1 MGLSVN
7 TNIAALNAY
16 RNLSSTQNDLSKSL
30 EKLSSGLRINRAA
43 DDAAGL
49 AISEGLRA
57 QIGGT
62 TQAVR
67 NAQDGISVVQT
78 AEGALTETHSI
89 LQRMR
94 TLSVQASNDGG
105 LSQTAKSNIQDEI
118 GQLQTELTRISDTTT
133 FNGKKL
139 LDGNYSG
146 VFQVGA
152 NTSAQDSITVD
163 IKTAAGKGLS
173 AAGLGV
179 DALDITKGATT
190 LSATTAGTAGSAAV
204 PGSAGEDS
212 SWTFG
217 DGSATTEADAIAAA
231 KTAFGL
237 TGTYAT
243 TADLQT
249 ALQALPG
256 KTGVTAA
263 FTANELTISAAADS
277 GVAGSLAPTTTV
289 PGATYVAGTDTVDDV
304 DAVDPTAATATGSV
318 SADNPAGVLTF
329 TSAAGAKTELDLS
342 TIGSSWTAD
351 TTAAQKATDIQTA
364 LRGTFGA
371 GSTATVNATTGAI
384 DISVEAAPG
393 AGAFSVVGGENAGAL
408 SAIDKIDAAITTVS
422 QVRSSLGAV
431 QNRFDHTINNL
442 NVAVE
447 NLTASESRIRD
458 TDMASEMVSYTRAS
472 ILSQAG
478 TAMLAQAK
486 SLPQSVLQLLQ

>member
-1 MGLSVN
+1 MALSVN

-16 RNLSSTQNDLSKSL
+16 RNLSATQNDLGKSL

-94 TLSVQASNDGG
+94 TLSVQASNEGG
-105 LSQTAKSNIQDEI
+105 LSDTAKSNIQDEL
-118 GQLQTELTRISDTTT
+118 GELKTELTRIADTTQ

-139 LDGNYSG
+139 LDGNYDGS
-146 VFQVGA
+146 FQVGA
-152 NTSAQDSITVD
+152 NTSAQDKISVKI
-163 IKTAAGKGLS
+163 ALAGGKGLGTD
-173 AAGLGV
+173 GLGLSGV
-179 DALDITKGATT
+179 DVTAIASNATT
-190 LSATTAGTAGSAAV
+190 VANTTPAEDGVAGVKTLGAAVDFTGDNVAGFKELNGTVTIGNKSLDLKSVDYAGVTTTAGAEAALNAALTAKFGTGAA
-204 PGSAGEDS
+204 
-212 SWTFG
+212 
-217 DGSATTEADAIAAA
+217 
-231 KTAFGL
+231 TA
-237 TGTYAT
+237 
-243 TADLQT
+243 
-249 ALQALPG
+249 
-256 KTGVTAA
+256 
-263 FTANELTISAAADS
+263 
-277 GVAGSLAPTTTV
+277 
-289 PGATYVAGTDTVDDV
+289 
-304 DAVDPTAATATGSV
+304 AATATGIT
-318 SADNPAGVLTF
+318 LT
-329 TSAAGAKTELDLS
+329 GA
-342 TIGSSWTAD
+342 
-351 TTAAQKATDIQTA
+351 
-364 LRGTFGA
+364 
-371 GSTATVNATTGAI
+371 ATTGSAAAVAATEIGFSQASGADEAI
-384 DISVEAAPG
+384 D
-393 AGAFSVVGGENAGAL
+393 L
-408 SAIDKIDAAITTVS
+408 IDTAITSVS
-422 QVRSSLGAV
+422 QVRSGLGAV

-486 SLPQSVLQLLQ
+486 NLPQSVLQLLQ

>member
-1 MGLSVN
+1 MALSVN

-16 RNLSSTQNDLSKSL
+16 RNLSATQNDLGKSL

-94 TLSVQASNDGG
+94 TLSVQASNEGG
-105 LSQTAKSNIQDEI
+105 LSDTAKSNIQDEL
-118 GQLQTELTRISDTTT
+118 GELKTELTRIADTTQ

-139 LDGNYSG
+139 LDGKYDGS
-146 VFQVGA
+146 FQVGA
-152 NTSAQDSITVD
+152 NTSAQDKINVKIET
-163 IKTAAGKGLS
+163 GNGQGLG
-173 AAGLGV
+173 AVGLGV
-179 DALDITKGATT
+179 ANVDVTTISANATT
-190 LSATTAGTAGSAAV
+190 VANTTSAASGTPGVKTLGAAVDFTGDNVQGFKDLNGTVTIGSKSLDLKSVDYTGVTTTAGAEAALNAALTAKFGAGAA
-204 PGSAGEDS
+204 
-212 SWTFG
+212 
-217 DGSATTEADAIAAA
+217 
-231 KTAFGL
+231 TA
-237 TGTYAT
+237 
-243 TADLQT
+243 
-249 ALQALPG
+249 
-256 KTGVTAA
+256 
-263 FTANELTISAAADS
+263 
-277 GVAGSLAPTTTV
+277 
-289 PGATYVAGTDTVDDV
+289 
-304 DAVDPTAATATGSV
+304 AATATGIT
-318 SADNPAGVLTF
+318 LT
-329 TSAAGAKTELDLS
+329 GAT
-342 TIGSSWTAD
+342 TTG
-351 TTAAQKATDIQTA
+351 TAAAVAATEIGFKQA
-364 LRGTFGA
+364 SGA
-371 GSTATVNATTGAI
+371 DDAI
-384 DISVEAAPG
+384 D
-393 AGAFSVVGGENAGAL
+393 L
-408 SAIDKIDAAITTVS
+408 IDAAITSVS
-422 QVRSSLGAV
+422 SVRSGLGAV

-486 SLPQSVLQLLQ
+486 NLPQSVLQLLQ